1 MLLPANHGIHR
12 HVLAFRLT
20 NCLFPIPASQP
31 TVTEHFQSLLY
42 RSGTVFRSISHLLH
56 HFLSSAL
63 AWRHTS
69 SNSVTN
75 NYCCGACRRKWQ
87 LTDTDLCPCGETQ
100 TMSHIVE
107 SCPDK
112 TEWQLISAT
121 LCGWRRCFVVDQLWL
136 MKCIREEEYCCCAR
150 KVTLSFMDTLI
161 ALTYSYSRQYFHNL
175 LIYRLC
181 QGGSYAISATYSY
194 SRQYFHNLLIYRL
207 CQGGSYAISAVCL
220 SFYQSFCLSV
230 SRITAKV
237 IIRFDW
243 NLVLWLDLPIR
254 RTGDDLVPDMDSK
267 SPFHFPH
274 QCRMEGFQEINISH
288 TVTGWFLQ
296 HSAKW
301 PMPTR

>member
-136 MKCIREEEYCCCAR
+136 MKCIREE
-150 KVTLSFMDTLI
+150 TL
-161 ALTYSYSRQYFHNL
+161 RRGL
-175 LIYRLC
+175 LIISIS
-181 QGGSYAISATYSY
+181 GSYL
-194 SRQYFHNLLIYRL
+194 RIYT
-207 CQGGSYAISAVCL
+207 
-220 SFYQSFCLSV
+220 V
-230 SRITAKV
+230 SLGEILACACVKNR
-237 IIRFDW
+237 IIRSMLRHLSLFQNFWDS
-243 NLVLWLDLPIR
+243 LELFVGLDPR
-254 RTGDDLVPDMDSK
+254 VP
-267 SPFHFPH
+267 P
-274 QCRMEGFQEINISH
+274 
-288 TVTGWFLQ
+288 Q
-296 HSAKW
+296 HM
-301 PMPTR
+301 PM